1 VIVNSYNII
10 KDSNIWQRRYDSMNK
25 VLIECDTFIDK
36 RKLNKEDIIKQLE
49 TVEIKKDQD
58 FIIAYD
64 KNFRFTLVGEM
75 NINNNSIILTNVIKA
90 IDFRKIDNSDLF
102 EFIKRQG

>member
-1 VIVNSYNII
+1 
-10 KDSNIWQRRYDSMNK
+10 MNK
-25 VLIECDTFIDK
+25 VLIECDNFIDK

>member
-1 VIVNSYNII
+1 
-10 KDSNIWQRRYDSMNK
+10 MNK
-25 VLIECDTFIDK
+25 VLTECGTLIDK
-36 RKLNKEDIIKQLE
+36 YKLNKEDIIKQLE
-49 TVEIKKDQD
+49 AIKIEKDQN

-64 KNFRFTLVGEM
+64 KDFRFTLVGEM

-102 EFIKRQG
+102 EFIKRQGVNRIKE

>member
-1 VIVNSYNII
+1 
-10 KDSNIWQRRYDSMNK
+10 MNK

-36 RKLNKEDIIKQLE
+36 YKLNKECIIKQLK
-49 TVEIKKDQD
+49 TIKIKKDQD

-64 KNFRFTLVGEM
+64 KDFRFTLVGEM

-90 IDFRKIDNSDLF
+90 IDFRKMDNSDLY